1 MTGEI
6 ELVITIGEDG
16 SDGRRIDRLTAELR
30 DLLDAEP
37 GCTARHAE
45 RLPGRASPKGAVEM
59 VPGAIAVA
67 LAAAANLR
75 VVAVLLA
82 QWVHRDDL
90 KHIRISD
97 TEQGVEVEC
106 TGMSAAQFEA
116 VLAALR
122 AGAHGD
128 AGT

>member
-1 MTGEI
+1 
-6 ELVITIGEDG
+6 
-16 SDGRRIDRLTAELR
+16 
-30 DLLDAEP
+30 
-37 GCTARHAE
+37 
-45 RLPGRASPKGAVEM
+45 M